1 MKQHIILD
9 LDHALIYSTYK
20 EIDGLKLISKRKYLF
35 LYHRPFLK
43 DFLKFIEKKYE
54 IIFYTSSKID
64 YARWVVST
72 FKLNNK
78 YEIFGRKYTKIIYS
92 EYGIIY
98 KKSLEKIKKEFE
110 YKVKVLDDRP
120 DLWEENGVNLIDIK
134 PWMGE
139 IFDNKLKLIKY
150 FF

>member
-43 DFLKFIEKKYE
+43 DFLKFIETKYE

-120 DLWEENGVNLIDIK
+120 DLWEENGVKLIDIK

-139 IFDNKLKLIKY
+139 HNDKELNIVSDIL
-150 FF
+150 